1 MADHAFLALLTD
13 LHRSIDLVAQDLSR
27 DRPAL
32 ADALRRRAAWIPR
45 PEEVEP
51 TLPSLRERRATGDG
65 ACRAMPSLLYRA
77 LDEGVL
83 SAPQFD
89 SLMVGQS
96 RAARV
101 MRERAP

>member
-1 MADHAFLALLTD
+1 MADQAFLDLLTD
-13 LHRSIDLVAQDLSR
+13 LHRSLDLVAEDVAR

-32 ADALRRRAAWIPR
+32 AHALRRRAAWIPR
-45 PEEVEP
+45 PEEVAR
-51 TLPSLRERRATGDG
+51 TLPSLREKRATGDG
-65 ACRAMPSLLYRA
+65 ACRSLPPLLYRA

-101 MRERAP
+101 MRERAR